1 LALGRCYILLANA
14 CVTLIKI
21 CRQKLHSQIK
31 KMCALL
37 VAGIQIYF
45 WHRARRCTSCY
56 LIGSHIVIIICSRR
70 WSIWPR
76 RIRAVKALH
85 GIWVV
90 GRVKSGGPGRKMR
103 PHSILDFGSRARR
116 SLYSSASKRIGR
128 SECSAHLLVRP
139 SASLSATPAIFHIK
153 CINTAHGPHAKC
165 TQDIITQ

>member
-1 LALGRCYILLANA
+1 MFSQAKFGTGLVCYILLANA

-45 WHRARRCTSCY
+45 WHRARSRRCTSRY
-56 LIGSHIVIIICSRR
+56 LIGSHIVIIKCSRR

-103 PHSILDFGSRARR
+103 PHSILDFGSRCGSRA
-116 SLYSSASKRIGR
+116 AHQ
-128 SECSAHLLVRP
+128 SELAAPRVHLSESIRP
-139 SASLSATPAIFHIK
+139 PPSRPLLLFFI
-153 CINTAHGPHAKC
+153 
-165 TQDIITQ
+165 